1 MSESPRSDRRA
12 PANAALRQ
20 AAPVL
25 ALLVL
30 LALASL
36 VPSDLAGAALRIA
49 SADRTRAD
57 GMDAAF
63 ARLPERALVLVA
75 FDADL
80 GTYAETR
87 PVVRAAIAD
96 LRARGARL
104 AIVSFTAEGRALA
117 VAELLRLQRL
127 GAGSDEIADLGFAG
141 AAEAGLIGAISG
153 IVPRAAEGSIVEAI
167 RSRGADLDAF
177 ALVLVVSG
185 GDLSVRSWVEQ
196 VLPRVPD
203 LPIVAI
209 APTFLEP
216 ELAPYLRT
224 GQLHALLATVPEGLA
239 YVDGVPAADRSRAAT
254 VGAMPMLLGLLVALG
269 VMAQS
274 LLAPLMRRSG
284 PDRWRR
290 IG

>member
-1 MSESPRSDRRA
+1 MNGRPRPDRSGRV
-12 PANAALRQ
+12 PNAVRE

-30 LALASL
+30 LTLASL
-36 VPSDLAGAALRIA
+36 VPPDLAGEALRLA
-49 SADRTRAD
+49 SADRTRAE

-63 ARLPERALVLVA
+63 DRLPARALVLVA

-87 PVVRAAIAD
+87 PVVRAAIVD
-96 LRARGARL
+96 LQARGARL
-104 AIVSFTAEGRALA
+104 ALVSFTAEGRALA
-117 VAELLRLQRL
+117 VAELSRLQGI
-127 GAGSDEIADLGFAG
+127 GAETGEIADLGFAG
-141 AAEAGLIGAISG
+141 AAEAGLIGAVSS
-153 IVPRAAEGSIVEAI
+153 IVPDGAEGSIPEAI
-167 RSRGADLDAF
+167 RSRGADLGAF
-177 ALVLVVSG
+177 SLVLVVSG
-185 GDLSVRSWVEQ
+185 GDVSARSWVEQ

-224 GQLHALLATVPEGLA
+224 GQLQALLATLREGLA
-239 YVDGVPAADRSRAAT
+239 YVDGVAGADRSRGAM
-254 VGAMPMLLGLLVALG
+254 VGAMPILLGMLVALG
-269 VMAQS
+269 LIAQS
-274 LLAPLMRRSG
+274 LVAPLLRRSR

-290 IG
+290 VG

>member
-1 MSESPRSDRRA
+1 MNESPRTDRRA
-12 PANAALRQ
+12 PANAALRV

-25 ALLVL
+25 ALLAL
-30 LALASL
+30 LALATL
-36 VPSDLAGAALRIA
+36 VPPDLAGAALRIE
-49 SADRTRAD
+49 STDRTRAN

-63 ARLPERALVLVA
+63 DRLSDRALVLVA

-117 VAELLRLQRL
+117 VAELSRLQRL
-127 GAGSDEIADLGFAG
+127 GAEDEEIADLGFAG
-141 AAEAGLIGAISG
+141 AAEAGLVGAIPN
-153 IVPRAAEGSIVEAI
+153 IVPRGAEGSIVEAI
-167 RSRGADLDAF
+167 RSRGSDLDAF

-203 LPIVAI
+203 LPIAAI

-224 GQLHALLATVPEGLA
+224 GQLRALLATVPEGLA
-239 YVDGVPAADRSRAAT
+239 YVDGIAEADHGRAAA
-254 VGAMPMLLGLLVALG
+254 VGALPMLVGLLVALG

-274 LLAPLMRRSG
+274 LLAPLVRRSR

-290 IG
+290 VG

>member
-1 MSESPRSDRRA
+1 MSENPRSDRRA

-49 SADRTRAD
+49 SADRTRAG

-117 VAELLRLQRL
+117 VAELLRLRRL

-153 IVPRAAEGSIVEAI
+153 IVPRAAEGSIAEAI

-274 LLAPLMRRSG
+274 LLAPLMRRSR

>member
-1 MSESPRSDRRA
+1 MSESPRPARRKVVTDA
-12 PANAALRQ
+12 VRE

-30 LALASL
+30 LALATL
-36 VPSDLAGAALRIA
+36 LPPDLAGVALRLE
-49 SADRTRAD
+49 SADRTRAN

-63 ARLPERALVLVA
+63 DRLPERALVLVA

-80 GTYAETR
+80 GTYAEIR

-96 LRARGARL
+96 LQGRGARL
-104 AIVSFTAEGRALA
+104 AMVSFTAEGRALA
-117 VAELLRLQRL
+117 VAELSRLQRL
-127 GAGSDEIADLGFAG
+127 GGGVEEIADLGFAG
-141 AAEAGLIGAISG
+141 AAEAGLIGAIAR
-153 IVPRAAEGSIVEAI
+153 IVPSEAEGSIVEAI

-177 ALVLVVSG
+177 ALALVVSG

-203 LPIVAI
+203 LPIAAI

-224 GQLHALLATVPEGLA
+224 GQLRALLATLPEGLA
-239 YVDGVPAADRSRAAT
+239 YADGVAAADGGRTAS
-254 VGAMPMLLGLLVALG
+254 VGAMPMLVGLLVALG
-269 VMAQS
+269 LIVQS
-274 LLAPLMRRSG
+274 LMAPLVRQSR

>member
-1 MSESPRSDRRA
+1 MSERPGPVRRGPVTLA
-12 PANAALRQ
+12 VRE

-36 VPSDLAGAALRIA
+36 VPPDLAGGALRLA
-49 SADRTRAD
+49 SADRIRAEGID
-57 GMDAAF
+57 SAF
-63 ARLPERALVLVA
+63 DRLPDRALVLVA
-75 FDADL
+75 MDADL

-96 LRARGARL
+96 LRGRGARL

-117 VAELLRLQRL
+117 VAELSRLQRL
-127 GAGSDEIADLGFAG
+127 GAGVEEIADLGFAG
-141 AAEAGLIGAISG
+141 AAEAGLIGSISR
-153 IVPRAAEGSIVEAI
+153 IVPADAEGPIVEAI
-167 RSRGADLDAF
+167 RSRGSDLDAF
-177 ALVLVVSG
+177 ALVVVVSG

-196 VLPRVPD
+196 VLPRVPE

-224 GQLHALLATVPEGLA
+224 GQLKALLATLPEGLA
-239 YVDGVPAADRSRAAT
+239 YVDGIPGADRGRAAV

-269 VMAQS
+269 LIAQS
-274 LLAPLMRRSG
+274 LLAPLVHRSRQDQG
-284 PDRWRR
+284 RHA
-290 IG
+290 G